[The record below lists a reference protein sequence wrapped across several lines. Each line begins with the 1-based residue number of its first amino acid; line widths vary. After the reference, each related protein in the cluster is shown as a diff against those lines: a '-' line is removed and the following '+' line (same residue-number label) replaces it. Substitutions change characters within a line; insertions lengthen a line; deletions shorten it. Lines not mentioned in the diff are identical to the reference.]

1 MDEYEELEESEFSD
15 EQEALKAIEE
25 QIEEQKNAPEENL
38 GIVEKILKRGEVA
51 MAEEAMELARELA
64 NQ

>member
-25 QIEEQKNAPEENL
+25 QIEEQKNTSEENM

-64 NQ
+64 NM

>member
-1 MDEYEELEESEFSD
+1 MDEYEELEESEFSNEED
-15 EQEALKAIEE
+15 ALKAIEE
-25 QIEEQKNAPEENL
+25 QIEEQKETSEENMD
-38 GIVEKILKRGEVA
+38 IVEKILKRGEVA